1 MDRDINS
8 INKILDKFNEFYSS
22 NDLVVNLNII
32 RSIYEERRIVLK
44 NNIEFVENIEN
55 PFKENWIIDGPII
68 NQVNEKFFK
77 IAKIILPVILS
88 LIIYLSYVLMRLS
101 LEEK

>member
-1 MDRDINS
+1 M
-8 INKILDKFNEFYSS
+8 
-22 NDLVVNLNII
+22 VVNLNII
-32 RSIYEERRIVLK
+32 RSIYEERRKGLK

-88 LIIYLSYVLMRLS
+88 LIIYLFMF
-101 LEEK
+101 

>member
-22 NDLVVNLNII
+22 NGFVVNLNII

-55 PFKENWIIDGPII
+55 PFKENLIIDGPII